1 MPTFPRT
8 DEWLDQ
14 DETPAAAA
22 GLTKEGAVNRHRP
35 VEEEK
40 VLKFGAAS
48 REYGLIGF
56 ESLAEPLSV
65 FERIVSG
72 HRDIWR
78 SRKEFTGDPEGNER
92 GSLRASGPGGSKD
105 LKGAARRASRTHVIH
120 DHQSPAHGCQ
130 AMAGEAGEAADPF
143 GAHTVRD
150 QPTRENCAPGF
161 PHDGVVIS

>member
-1 MPTFPRT
+1 MPTFPRA
-8 DEWLDQ
+8 DERLDKN
-14 DETPAAAA
+14 ETPAAAA
-22 GLTKEGAVNRHRP
+22 GLTKQGAVNRHRP

-40 VLKFGAAS
+40 VLKLGAAS

-56 ESLAEPLSV
+56 ESLAEPLTV

-92 GSLRASGPGGSKD
+92 GGLRASGPRGPKD
-105 LKGAARRASRTHVIH
+105 LKGAARRASWTHVIH
-120 DHQSPAHGCQ
+120 DHQSPAHGCE
-130 AMAGEAGEAADPF
+130 AIAGEAGETAYPF
-143 GAHTVRD
+143 GPHTVRD